1 MHTPD
6 NIRWQK
12 LPLSLAI
19 TSVLALQSA
28 YTLANEDTLT
38 VIGHAV
44 NADQVIDQEVMEN
57 YQATDLEDVFKHN
70 PDVRVGGGFSTAQKI
85 YVRGIEDTNLNV
97 SIDGAQQAGYLFH
110 HQGRVSVEPELLK
123 RVEVQAGAGLATD
136 GPGALGGAIRFV
148 TKDPEDLLKANE
160 KAGAL
165 VKLGYFDNTEG
176 VKAHTSVF
184 GRLSDDVSALVSL
197 TRQDTD
203 NIHDGDG
210 NEQTNT
216 ASEQDSGLIKIV
228 GKLSDDQ
235 TLRLSHD
242 FRYDDGNRNVRPH
255 FVSAG
260 WNQANKQ
267 ESHRDT
273 TNLKYNLNPDRDDI
287 DLQANL
293 YYTKSYL
300 TQHPADSEKDGAG
313 VKSIGFDVRNTHK
326 IANHTLTYGTDY
338 RRDTGY
344 YINPGDDGPSDDE
357 VLHVA
362 GLYLQDSI
370 QLTSQLVLNAG
381 VRYDHYDMDDNI
393 GQTFK
398 DDGLSP
404 NLGLNYSV
412 NDSLEVYGGYAAAL
426 RGVNV
431 KEAYLL
437 NFATNDPNREAEEA
451 DNFELGFNYNQGG
464 LTTGATAYI
473 SHIDNAVTR
482 TSRSVVGN
490 EGDVKNKGFTAY
502 LDYQWDNTEMNLAYS
517 HNRPEID
524 GKPLDDGDMA
534 IGTATGDTL
543 NIALKHTLS
552 DYNLELGGSAEL
564 VQRLTDVAE
573 GRSEKPAY
581 EVVDVYA
588 KWFPTGN
595 EDWSVTLTVK
605 NLMDEQYLDHASY
618 GRSTDSGEIIGL
630 AEAGRDIRLGLAA
643 RF

>member
-1 MHTPD
+1 MHTPV
-6 NIRWQK
+6 NTCKK
-12 LPLSLAI
+12 LPLSLAVA
-19 TSVLALQSA
+19 TALAVQSVAAQA
-28 YTLANEDTLT
+28 EDDKIT
-38 VIGHAV
+38 VIGQSLR
-44 NADQVIDQEVMEN
+44 ADQVIEQETLEN
-57 YQATDLEDVFKHN
+57 YQATDLEDIFRNN
-70 PDVRVGGGFSTAQKI
+70 PDVRVGGSFSTAQKI

-97 SIDGAQQAGYLFH
+97 TIDGAQQAGYLFH
-110 HQGRVSVEPELLK
+110 HQGRVNVEPELLK
-123 RVEVQAGAGLATD
+123 QVEVQAGAGLATD
-136 GPGALGGAIRFV
+136 GPGALGGAIRFI
-148 TKDPEDLLKANE
+148 TKDPEDLLKEGE
-160 KAGAL
+160 KAGGL
-165 VKLGYFDNTEG
+165 LKLGYFDNTDG
-176 VKAHTSVF
+176 VKTHASVF
-184 GRLSDDVSALVSL
+184 GRLSDNVSALVSL

-203 NIHDGDG
+203 NIQDG
-210 NEQTNT
+210 NGDELSNT
-216 ASEQDSGLIKIV
+216 KSEQDSGLIKIV
-228 GKLSDDQ
+228 SQLSDDQ
-235 TLRLSHD
+235 TLRVSHD
-242 FRYDDGNRNVRPH
+242 FRHDDGNRNVRPH

-267 ESHRDT
+267 ENHRDT
-273 TNLKYNLNPDRDDI
+273 TNLQYNLNPDRDDI

-300 TQHPADSEKDGAG
+300 TQNPADSEKDGAG
-313 VKSIGFDVRNTHK
+313 VKSYGLDLRNTHK
-326 IANHTLTYGTDY
+326 VANHTLTYGTDY
-338 RRDTGY
+338 RQDTGY
-344 YINPGDDGPSDDE
+344 YINPGDSGPSDDE
-357 VLHVA
+357 VLKVA

-370 QLTSQLVLNAG
+370 SLTSQLTMNAG
-381 VRYDHYDMDDNI
+381 VRFDHYDMDDNI
-393 GQTFK
+393 GQSFK
-398 DDGLSP
+398 DDGFSP
-404 NLGLNYSV
+404 NLGLNYAV
-412 NDSLEVYGGYAAAL
+412 NDALEIYGGYASAL

-437 NFATNDPNREAEEA
+437 NFATNDPNRKAEEA
-451 DNFELGFNYNQGG
+451 DNFEVGFNYNQGG
-464 LTTGATAYI
+464 LSTGATAYI

-502 LDYQWDNTEMNLAYS
+502 LDYQWDNTEMNLSYS

-543 NIALKHTLS
+543 NVALKHTLS
-552 DYNLELGGSAEL
+552 DYNLELGGSAEF

-588 KWFPTGN
+588 KWYPTGN

-605 NLMDEQYLDHASY
+605 NLLDKQYLDHASY

-630 AEAGRDIRLGLAA
+630 AEPGRDIRLGLAA